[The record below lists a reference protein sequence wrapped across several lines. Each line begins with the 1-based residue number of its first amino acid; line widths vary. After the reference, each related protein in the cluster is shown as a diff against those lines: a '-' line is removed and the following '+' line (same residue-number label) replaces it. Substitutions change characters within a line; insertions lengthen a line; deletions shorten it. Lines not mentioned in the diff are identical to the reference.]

1 MQINDLISEDGR
13 IVKGVNTTIDVGVNE
28 IPRQAAKFGN
38 EVDQSGFPP
47 FLRTNG
53 KTKTVKLTAME
64 QACIDGGHDM
74 SDLPVPKQKLFDWNK
89 Y

>member
-1 MQINDLISEDGR
+1 VNIDDLINEDGR
-13 IVKGVNTTIDVGVNE
+13 VVKGVNTTVDVGVNE
-28 IPRQAAKFGN
+28 IPTQAAKFGN
-38 EVDQSGFPP
+38 EVNQDGLPP

-64 QACIDGGHDM
+64 QACIDGGHDLN
-74 SDLPVPKQKLFDWNK
+74 DLYPKKLFDWNK